1 MRMGKSVYAATW
13 SCTHKTFTSQRHC
26 IGSKNHGTRITGKS
40 GWARAHAWPLTRC
53 MAIDPLHGQCL
64 TPAIGNNLPCNPL
77 GFGKQVVPVH
87 TSFQD
92 GKGMP
97 HTNPTDKYWTS
108 AQAGSRAQNLQK

>member
-1 MRMGKSVYAATW
+1 MHPQDFHKPKALHWQQKS
-13 SCTHKTFTSQRHC
+13 RHTYYRKKWL
-26 IGSKNHGTRITGKS
+26 GQG
-40 GWARAHAWPLTRC
+40 PC